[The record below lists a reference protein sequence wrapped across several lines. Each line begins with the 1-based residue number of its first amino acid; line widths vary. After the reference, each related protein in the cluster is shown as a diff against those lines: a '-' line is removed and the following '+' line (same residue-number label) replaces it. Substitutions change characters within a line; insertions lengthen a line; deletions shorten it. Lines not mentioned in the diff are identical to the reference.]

1 MAYNPNNPVGS
12 TSPKDLSANA
22 QNFDLLALGDQASY
36 PDRKGVPRKSWKGM
50 EWEFSAGQF
59 SRASEFTAFLK
70 SSGLEVPADYV
81 AGLEITRA
89 TQVLRFGGELY
100 RAKDA
105 SLPFTTSS
113 WASDTTKL
121 LAIGDAA
128 LRQEMA
134 VNGAALSGFKRKT
147 LGAADAGV
155 RRLDQF
161 VSAQA
166 VSIWEYS
173 GLVMIK
179 PDPIDPDTWDWSPA
193 MIAALAARGKVF
205 LNGPHTYRLKDIRLY
220 NCCEIEIDKG
230 ATVAPVIGDSQ
241 IFYCDDDTSSARNFS
256 VNGGRVMNPSLV
268 SNVIVFNFPQA
279 RRNLK
284 ISDIYIGGGGK
295 AYGWTGVYWSK
306 LNWMTKM
313 NNVEV
318 ENCATGY
325 KFRNAAAVMH
335 GIECVA
341 LSCGVGFDLAH
352 LPGEADIL
360 NRIKI
365 SGGVCQNNDVGVL
378 MRSTDGT
385 ILDGMHFENNGID
398 IDAAGDRNVMI
409 FAPELRGN
417 NGGLPNSIGIKF
429 RSVVGGTITKPIF
442 AGVRPLGFLDIDNT
456 NYLVNLDVDYRLDA
470 PLMNDSM
477 LTNVGNVSG
486 IRYVPNFSNYRTITG
501 LVVDCNHPIV
511 AYQKGIPDG
520 GAVITAANPVDGR
533 EIMITLRTATNY
545 SSGVVNVFGVSVD
558 VSAGVS
564 VRAKNKTLHMIYR
577 TIAAGWVV
585 ISESAWT

>member
-1 MAYNPNNPVGS
+1 MTDISALEAYAGQIAEAAFKSGAASEKQHEYING
-12 TSPKDLSANA
+12 D
-22 QNFDLLALGDQASY
+22 DQADVFTES
-36 PDRKGVPRKSWKGM
+36 GFVPSIAKQARL
-50 EWEFSAGQF
+50 
-59 SRASEFTAFLK
+59 SEERT
-70 SSGLEVPADYV
+70 
-81 AGLEITRA
+81 AGLEGRLA
-89 TQVLRFGGELY
+89 VEGG
-100 RAKDA
+100 
-105 SLPFTTSS
+105 
-113 WASDTTKL
+113 
-121 LAIGDAA
+121 AI
-128 LRQEMA
+128 
-134 VNGAALSGFKRKT
+134 SGFKRKT
-147 LGAADAGV
+147 LEAKDAGT
-155 RRLDQF
+155 RKLDLF

-173 GLVMIK
+173 GLVTSK
-179 PDPIDPDTWDWSPA
+179 PNLLDPDTWDWSPA
-193 MIAALAARGKVF
+193 LIAALAARGNVF
-205 LNGPHTYRLKDIRLY
+205 LNGPHTYRLKNIRLY
-220 NCCEIEIDKG
+220 NGCEIEIDKG
-230 ATVAPVIGDSQ
+230 ATVAPVTGDSQ
-241 IFYCDDDTSSARNFS
+241 IFYCDDDVPSARNFS
-256 VNGGRVMNPSLV
+256 VNGGRVMNPSFV

-295 AYGWTGVYWSK
+295 SYGWTGVYWAK

-313 NNVEV
+313 NNVEA
-318 ENCATGY
+318 EHCATGF

-341 LSCGVGFDLAH
+341 LNCGVGFDLAH
-352 LPGEADIL
+352 QPGEVDIL

-398 IDAAGDRNVMI
+398 IDAAGDRNLMI

-417 NGGLPNSIGIKF
+417 NAGLPNSIGIKF
-429 RSVVGGTITKPIF
+429 RAVVGATITKPIF
-442 AGVRPLGFLDIDNT
+442 AGVRPLGFLDIDTT
-456 NYLVNLDVDYRLDA
+456 NYLVNLDVDCRLDA

-477 LTNVGNVSG
+477 VNSIGNVSG
-486 IRYVPNFSNYRTITG
+486 IRYVPNFSNYRTLNG
-501 LVVDCNHPIV
+501 LAVDCNHPIV
-511 AYQKGIPDG
+511 AYQKGVPDG

-533 EIMITLRTATNY
+533 EIMITLRPAINY
-545 SSGVVNVFGVSVD
+545 SSGAINVFGVSVD

-564 VRAKNKTLHMIYR
+564 LRAKNKTLHMIYR